1 MFAIYKREVKSYF
14 DTMMG
19 WIFIAFMM
27 VVTGIYMFVYNL
39 YYGYPY
45 FGYTLYGIEF
55 LYMIFIP
62 LLTMRSMAE
71 ERKVKTDQLLLTS
84 PVSVTKIVMGKY
96 LAMVTVLALA
106 LVPFL
111 FAPVLISS
119 YGNGSYL
126 IDYSTMLAFF
136 LLGCVYIGVGMLI
149 SSMTESQIIAA
160 AGTFAI
166 LLLLHLWPSLMNLL
180 PSSAGST
187 AIGIVVI
194 VTIVCLILYYMTKNI
209 VLALSIEAVGCVAA
223 AIVYLVNADGMDGGL
238 VSLLSQFNLS
248 AALTNF
254 GYNHIFDIGGLIL
267 YLSLI
272 FLTVFTTVQM
282 IYKRRWS

>member
-149 SSMTESQIIAA
+149 SSLTESQIIAA

-187 AIGIVVI
+187 AIGIVVM

-209 VLALSIEAVGCVAA
+209 VLALSVEAVGCVAT
-223 AIVYLVNADGMDGGL
+223 AIVYLVNGDEMDGGL
-238 VSLLSQFNLS
+238 VSLLSQFDLS

-272 FLTVFTTVQM
+272 FLTIFITVQM